1 MLTLLARKALRILV
15 RRAFW
20 DFPLKINA
28 KKSKSEL
35 VTKLTQKLC
44 NLLMIIWSNFLIA
57 FMAFETT
64 RITFTK
70 TFRSLTVSLVLFTQ

>member
-15 RRAFW
+15 PRAFW
-20 DFPLKINA
+20 DFPLKKNA

-44 NLLMIIWSNFLIA
+44 NLLIKVWSNFLIA

-70 TFRSLTVSLVLFTQ
+70 TFRSLTMSLVLFTQ

>member
-20 DFPLKINA
+20 DFPLKKNA

-44 NLLMIIWSNFLIA
+44 NLLIKVWSNFLIA

-64 RITFTK
+64 RITFTE

>member
-1 MLTLLARKALRILV
+1 MLTLLERKALRILV

>member
-1 MLTLLARKALRILV
+1 MLTLLARKTLRILV

-44 NLLMIIWSNFLIA
+44 NLLIIVWSNFLIA